1 MAELSVYI
9 EGITRLIVKLPQE
22 LQTMLSVAAKD
33 AKALIEDR
41 VTKRGIAAD
50 GEAFTP
56 YSESWAKV
64 RAKKPRQTEY
74 KDFLYT
80 GNMWRG
86 AGTKT
91 LTPTEATVGASS
103 ADVHKIEHN
112 NEREKK
118 EIFDLSEKERELI
131 ARNIETKLAA
141 LLNAV

>member
-1 MAELSVYI
+1 
-9 EGITRLIVKLPQE
+9 
-22 LQTMLSVAAKD
+22 MLSVAAKD

-41 VTKRGIAAD
+41 VTKGVAAD
-50 GEAFTP
+50 GQAFTP
-56 YSESWAKV
+56 YSGSWAKQRV
-64 RAKKPRQTEY
+64 KKGRQTEH